1 MTALLKVEKELV
13 SNVTRPCTPLHQ
25 PIVKLPRL
33 VLAADCRCWLGTA
46 TKFCKLIGLKDESAG
61 LLDQAAL
68 PEWSADDTLQ
78 HGRHLPGWF
87 RASCR
92 QIWRFCSWHCSQL
105 VPYKLKVRWQSNEL
119 QALWPTSPVHNP
131 RLCLAALRH

>member
-25 PIVKLPRL
+25 PIEKLPRL

-46 TKFCKLIGLKDESAG
+46 TKFCRLIGLKDQSAG

-78 HGRHLPGWF
+78 HGRRLQDCQAGSEPPAGRSGVSVPGTA
-87 RASCR
+87 AS
-92 QIWRFCSWHCSQL
+92 
-105 VPYKLKVRWQSNEL
+105 
-119 QALWPTSPVHNP
+119 
-131 RLCLAALRH
+131 